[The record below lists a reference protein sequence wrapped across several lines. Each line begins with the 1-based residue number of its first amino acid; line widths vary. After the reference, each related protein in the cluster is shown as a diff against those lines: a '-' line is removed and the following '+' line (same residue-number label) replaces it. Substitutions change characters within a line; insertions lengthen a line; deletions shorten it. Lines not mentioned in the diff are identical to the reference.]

1 MDQLVPALILL
12 GVFLGI
18 LALMYLGW
26 RGRGARQADLPAPDL
41 DEPLETLDGG
51 VEAGPFEAVYVSTV
65 LADKPFERVV
75 AHGLG
80 TRSRAHLSRGT
91 GGSWRIER
99 EGAPSFTIHGD
110 RVLDIAAAPGM
121 AGKIVG
127 GDGLLVIRWQ
137 HGPDSTELDTGLRM
151 TSRAD
156 HDLLL
161 SKELTS

>member
-1 MDQLVPALILL
+1 MERVVPVLILL

-18 LALMYLGW
+18 LSLMYLGW
-26 RGRGARQADLPAPDL
+26 RARGARQADLPAPEA
-41 DEPLETLDGG
+41 DEPLELLDGG
-51 VEAGPFEAVYVSTV
+51 VAHGPIDAVYVSTV
-65 LADKPFERVV
+65 LADQPLERVV

-80 TRSRAHLSRGT
+80 TRSRARLSRGV

-110 RVLDIAAAPGM
+110 QVLDVAAAGGM
-121 AGKIVG
+121 AGKVVG

-137 HGPDSTELDTGLRM
+137 HGPDATALDTGLRLAH
-151 TSRAD
+151 RAD

-161 SKELTS
+161 RKEHTR